1 MNFLTVCNY
10 LEIDKDYNNEVAKAE
25 KQAIAMARR

>member
-1 MNFLTVCNY
+1 MVCNY

-25 KQAIAMARR
+25 KKAAQRR

>member
-1 MNFLTVCNY
+1 MVCNY

-25 KQAIAMARR
+25 KQAMQKY

>member
-1 MNFLTVCNY
+1 MVCNY

-25 KQAIAMARR
+25 KQAMNKNRR